1 MMIRTRRPS
10 VTAVPTEFGQVLLDR
25 RKGRYFHLNGTAAA
39 IADSLRSGRSIDD
52 TAREIASRYEIDC
65 ATART
70 DVATVDTRLREAG
83 LL

>member
-1 MMIRTRRPS
+1 MLRTRRPS

-25 RKGRYFHLNGTAAA
+25 RKGRYFHLNGTATT
-39 IADSLRSGRSIDD
+39 IADSLRGGVGIED
-52 TAREIASRYEIDC
+52 TAREISRRYEIDD

-70 DVATVDTRLREAG
+70 DVETVDAQLREAG